1 MVGRG
6 ELGFVMAQS
15 AHAGG
20 LMGDAP
26 YVASVWALL
35 IATAASPVFMRR
47 AIDVWKRLETVGNG
61 LETSGNVGDVEAV
74 R

>member
-1 MVGRG
+1 
-6 ELGFVMAQS
+6 
-15 AHAGG
+15 
-20 LMGDAP
+20 MGDAP

-35 IATAASPVFMRR
+35 VATAASPVFMRR

-61 LETSGNVGDVEAV
+61 LETSGNVEDVEAV

>member
-61 LETSGNVGDVEAV
+61 LETSGNVEDVEAV